1 MEFVGSKFA
10 STSLTNWLMMKI
22 DLYSLKMEDGGN
34 VFDHI
39 NKFNE
44 LISIHM
50 NVGDKS
56 IKD

>member
-1 MEFVGSKFA
+1 
-10 STSLTNWLMMKI
+10 MMKI